1 MIALKHPLL
10 RRDAGFSLIEV
21 LIALVILSVG
31 LLGIAAMVSVSMKSK
46 GSSYLRTQALA
57 QANAIIDRMRA
68 NRATAITGSYD
79 FTDAKGSVSATAGSG
94 NPAST
99 ITQQSCSGDAANC
112 SPQQI
117 AIMDMYEWKQDLQN
131 LLAGGV
137 AQNVS
142 FYINTTVVSQYVQVQ
157 VAISWDDTIANS
169 AINGTTSS
177 SAVTAACS
185 AATSAPASIATATGY
200 SNCYNS
206 IIITSGL

>member
-1 MIALKHPLL
+1 MILLKHPLS
-10 RRDAGFSLIEV
+10 RHSAGFSLIEV

-68 NRATAITGSYD
+68 NRATAITASYD
-79 FTDAKGSVSATAGSG
+79 FTDAKGIVSITAGSG
-94 NPAST
+94 NPATS

-112 SPQQI
+112 TPAQI
-117 AIMDMYEWKQDLQN
+117 ADMDMYEWKQDLQN

-142 FYINTTVVSQYVQVQ
+142 FYINTTVVAQYVQVQ

-177 SAVTAACS
+177 SVATAACS